1 MIDHQLEWEEYD
13 ALYVGESLW
22 QSVTPST
29 EIQESEFP
37 NAAFEVTSAGE
48 SPFQLANSR
57 ENAYEIPAAAGS
69 SEFRGL
75 SGPESLSESES
86 SFAGKAFEANPY
98 SGEHLESQEIPQV
111 LQGIPASLALHQ
123 LVNSPEMQQVSLAS
137 LLGKGARQ
145 TVRVDGADI
154 SVPSYLRLISR
165 LSGEVAE
172 QSEAETVPGSQD
184 VTCITPVAVIAG
196 YSEYSQQLNAAQQAT
211 LTRLAQEIV
220 DSFATDT
227 PIRLVRVVGHAD
239 TALRIPPAQRP
250 KFEFDV
256 SVRRAQ
262 SAEHDLRL
270 EIERLGKG
278 KSPEPIK
285 LITFLPSA
293 AMGSTKKFVSHPTN
307 EAQMRMNRRV
317 EIYFSQCTVPT
328 SWTWVDSATR
338 GLAIV
343 PPDTDR
349 RKRVRCM
356 LSLVLKLREK
366 ASDGYLDYQN
376 WKGLFF
382 PPGFTEEQK
391 EKLLQGAITHLE
403 RQLGTRTVYGPATE
417 VTDNDFISALESVD
431 EVITRSMRDF
441 KLNAEAGGMGASAVV
456 VRGWK
461 LIQENRLNPNS
472 IYSCYA
478 SYTW

>member
-1 MIDHQLEWEEYD
+1 MIDEQLQEWQEYD
-13 ALYVGESLW
+13 PRYAGESPW
-22 QSVTPST
+22 QSAAPST
-29 EIQESEFP
+29 EIQESEFS
-37 NAAFEVTSAGE
+37 NESFETASAGE
-48 SPFQLANSR
+48 SPFQMGNSH
-57 ENAYEIPAAAGS
+57 ENAYES
-69 SEFRGL
+69 SEFQGL
-75 SGPESLSESES
+75 TDSSLD
-86 SFAGKAFEANPY
+86 GRAFEAEPY
-98 SGEHLESQEIPQV
+98 PAAHLEAQEIPQV
-111 LQGIPASLALHQ
+111 LQGVPASFALHQ

-145 TVRVDGADI
+145 TVRVDGADM
-154 SVPSYLRLISR
+154 SVPSYLRLVSR
-165 LSGEVAE
+165 LSWEVAE
-172 QSEAETVPGSQD
+172 QSEAETPDSPGD
-184 VTCITPVAVIAG
+184 TCITPVAVIAG

-220 DSFATDT
+220 DSFATST
-227 PIRLVRVVGHAD
+227 PTRLVRVVGHAD

-250 KFEFDV
+250 KFELDV
-256 SVRRAQ
+256 SVKRAQ

-270 EIERLGKG
+270 QIERLGRG
-278 KSPEPIK
+278 KNPEPIK
-285 LITFLPSA
+285 LITFLPNIG
-293 AMGSTKKFVSHPTN
+293 MGATKKFVSHPTN

-328 SWTWVDSATR
+328 TWTWVDSATR
-338 GLAIV
+338 GLAIL
-343 PPDTDR
+343 PPSTDA

-356 LSLVLKLREK
+356 LSLVLNLKEK

-382 PPGFTEEQK
+382 PPGFTEQQK
-391 EKLLQGAITHLE
+391 EKLMQGAITHLE
-403 RQLGTRTVYGPATE
+403 RQLGTRTVYGPASE
-417 VTDNDFISALESVD
+417 VSDKDFTSALESVD

-441 KLNAEAGGMGASAVV
+441 KLNAEAGGIGASVIV

-461 LIQENRLNPNS
+461 LIQEQRLNPNS